1 MTVRSTQSGRKD
13 TYNIQEN
20 KRLDEKL
27 YDYLCALIKDFKMKR
42 AFSKFLSCAVLIIA
56 VISCTNRPYS
66 SYTDTVEVNGVSLFY
81 AAEGNGKP
89 VILLHGN
96 GGSHNDLETTQRELA
111 QAGYMVY
118 ALDSRGQ
125 GANPRLV
132 EYHYKDMATDVYEFI
147 QLKGLE
153 KPAVFG
159 FSDGGIIAL
168 QLEVMYPG
176 TLGAIVTGG
185 ANIFVHGALI
195 PDFANGFLAQPSDEP
210 LVKMLQTEPTM
221 TVEDMAGITAPALI
235 MSGENDLILADH
247 TRLIGEN
254 IPDARVKILEG
265 EDHGSYICNSPKLAP
280 LILEFFN
287 EIGY

>member
-1 MTVRSTQSGRKD
+1 MKHCFTA
-13 TYNIQEN
+13 I
-20 KRLDEKL
+20 
-27 YDYLCALIKDFKMKR
+27 ALASLMIMV
-42 AFSKFLSCAVLIIA
+42 SCAGRDYV
-56 VISCTNRPYS
+56 

-81 AAEGNGKP
+81 AAEGAGKP

-96 GGSHNDLETTQRELA
+96 GGSHNDLETTHRELA

-125 GANPRLV
+125 GANKPLP
-132 EYHYKDMATDVYEFI
+132 EYHYKDMAADVYEFI
-147 QLKGLE
+147 KLKGLE

-159 FSDGGIIAL
+159 FSDGGNIAL

-185 ANIFVHGALI
+185 ANIFVENALI
-195 PDFANGFLAQPSDEP
+195 PSFAEGFLAQPSTEP
-210 LVKMLQTEPTM
+210 LVIMLQTEPSM
-221 TVEDMAGITAPALI
+221 TVEDMKGVGCPSLI
-235 MSGENDLILADH
+235 MSGEHDLIRQEH
-247 TRLIGEN
+247 TLLIGEN
-254 IPDARVKILEG
+254 IPSGRPVIIPR

>member
-1 MTVRSTQSGRKD
+1 MKK
-13 TYNIQEN
+13 I
-20 KRLDEKL
+20 
-27 YDYLCALIKDFKMKR
+27 LIAAMIVL
-42 AFSKFLSCAVLIIA
+42 AVSCQM
-56 VISCTNRPYS
+56 NRQYE
-66 SYTDTVEVNGVSLFY
+66 SYTDTARVNGTSIFY
-81 AAEGNGKP
+81 AAEGAGRP

-96 GGSHNDLETTQRELA
+96 GGSHNDLETTQRDLA

-125 GANPRLV
+125 GANARLS

-147 QLKGLE
+147 KTKGLE

-176 TLGAIVTGG
+176 TLGAIATGG
-185 ANIFVHGALI
+185 ANIFVKGALV
-195 PDFANGFLAQPSDEP
+195 PEFEQGFLAQPTDEP
-210 LVKMLQTEPTM
+210 LVKMMQNEPTM
-221 TVEDMAGITAPALI
+221 TPQDMQTIQAPSLI
-235 MSGENDLILADH
+235 MSGEHDLILEDH

-254 IPDARVKILEG
+254 IPDARVKIIPG
-265 EDHGSYICNSPKLAP
+265 EDHGSYICNSPKLAA
-280 LILEFFN
+280 LLLDFFN

>member
-13 TYNIQEN
+13 RYNIQEN
-20 KRLDEKL
+20 KRLNENL
-27 YDYLCALIKDFKMKR
+27 YDYLCTLIKDFKMMR
-42 AFSKFLSCAVLIIA
+42 TFSKLLSCTVLILA
-56 VISCTNRPYS
+56 TISCVNRTYS

-125 GANPRLV
+125 GANPRLE

-195 PDFANGFLAQPSDEP
+195 PEFANGFLAQPSDEP

-221 TVEDMAGITAPALI
+221 TVEDMAGISAPALI

-280 LILEFFN
+280 LMLEFFN

>member
-1 MTVRSTQSGRKD
+1 MKSGILMTLVAFFFATACQ
-13 TYNIQEN
+13 NV
-20 KRLDEKL
+20 
-27 YDYLCALIKDFKMKR
+27 DYA
-42 AFSKFLSCAVLIIA
+42 
-56 VISCTNRPYS
+56 
-66 SYTDTVEVNGVSLFY
+66 SYTDTIEVNGVSLFH
-81 AAEGNGKP
+81 AAEGAGKP

-125 GANPRLV
+125 GANPRLP

-147 QLKGLE
+147 KAKGLV

-159 FSDGGIIAL
+159 FSDGGNIAL

-176 TLGAIVTGG
+176 TLGAIATGG
-185 ANIFVHGALI
+185 ANIFVEGALI
-195 PDFANGFLAQPSDEP
+195 PSFAAELLAEPSSEP
-210 LVKMLQTEPTM
+210 LVIMMQNEPTM
-221 TVEDMAGITAPALI
+221 TPMDMQTIAAPALI
-235 MSGENDLILADH
+235 MAGEHDLILEDH
-247 TRLIGEN
+247 TRLIATN
-254 IPDARVKILEG
+254 IPGAELKIIPG

-280 LILEFFN
+280 LLLGFFS

>member
-1 MTVRSTQSGRKD
+1 MKKILIAAMIVLTV
-13 TYNIQEN
+13 
-20 KRLDEKL
+20 
-27 YDYLCALIKDFKMKR
+27 
-42 AFSKFLSCAVLIIA
+42 SCQM
-56 VISCTNRPYS
+56 NRQYE
-66 SYTDTVEVNGVSLFY
+66 SYTDTAQVNGTSIFY
-81 AAEGNGKP
+81 AAEGAGKA

-96 GGSHNDLETTQRELA
+96 GGSHNDLETTQRDLA

-125 GANPRLV
+125 GANACLS

-147 QLKGLE
+147 KTKGLE

-176 TLGAIVTGG
+176 TLGAIATGG
-185 ANIFVHGALI
+185 ANIFVKGALV
-195 PDFANGFLAQPSDEP
+195 PEFEQGFLAQPTDEP
-210 LVKMLQTEPTM
+210 LVKMMQNEPTM
-221 TVEDMAGITAPALI
+221 TPQDMQTIQAPSLI
-235 MSGENDLILADH
+235 MSGEHDLILEDH

-254 IPDARVKILEG
+254 IPDARVKIIPG
-265 EDHGSYICNSPKLAP
+265 EDHGSYICNSPKLAA
-280 LILEFFN
+280 LLLDFFN

>member
-1 MTVRSTQSGRKD
+1 MKT
-13 TYNIQEN
+13 I
-20 KRLDEKL
+20 
-27 YDYLCALIKDFKMKR
+27 FKT
-42 AFSKFLSCAVLIIA
+42 IIYA
-56 VISCTNRPYS
+56 ILLVVVISCNNPKYF
-66 SYTDTVEVNGVSLFY
+66 SYTDTVDVNGVSLFY
-81 AAEGNGKP
+81 AAEGRGKS

-125 GANPRLV
+125 GANPRLD

-147 QLKGLE
+147 KLKELE
-153 KPAVFG
+153 KPVVFG

-176 TLGAIVTGG
+176 TAGAIVTGG
-185 ANIFVHGALI
+185 ANIFVHGALV
-195 PDFANGFLAQPSDEP
+195 PEFEKDFLAQPSDEP
-210 LVKMLQTEPTM
+210 LVKMMQNEPTM
-221 TVEDMAGITAPALI
+221 NVADMAGIQVPALI

-254 IPDARVKILEG
+254 IPNGKVKIIAG
-265 EDHGSYICNSPKLAP
+265 EDHGSYICNSSKLTV
-280 LILEFFN
+280 LMLEFFN

>member
-1 MTVRSTQSGRKD
+1 MKHCFTA
-13 TYNIQEN
+13 I
-20 KRLDEKL
+20 
-27 YDYLCALIKDFKMKR
+27 ALASLMIMV
-42 AFSKFLSCAVLIIA
+42 SCAGRDYV
-56 VISCTNRPYS
+56 

-81 AAEGNGKP
+81 AAEGAGKP

-96 GGSHNDLETTQRELA
+96 GGSHNDLETTHRELA

-125 GANPRLV
+125 GANKPLP
-132 EYHYKDMATDVYEFI
+132 EYHYKDMAADVYEFI

-159 FSDGGIIAL
+159 FSDGGLIAL

-185 ANIFVHGALI
+185 ANIFVENALI
-195 PDFANGFLAQPSDEP
+195 PSFAEGFLAQPSTEP
-210 LVKMLQTEPTM
+210 LVIMLQTEPSM
-221 TVEDMAGITAPALI
+221 TVEDMKGIGCPSLI
-235 MSGENDLILADH
+235 MSGEHDLIRQEH
-247 TRLIGEN
+247 TLLIGEN
-254 IPDARVKILEG
+254 IPSGRPVIIPG

-280 LILEFFN
+280 LIFDFFE

>member
-1 MTVRSTQSGRKD
+1 MRTS
-13 TYNIQEN
+13 
-20 KRLDEKL
+20 
-27 YDYLCALIKDFKMKR
+27 CFIKAVAAACMLLL
-42 AFSKFLSCAVLIIA
+42 ALSCRNEDYV
-56 VISCTNRPYS
+56 
-66 SYTDTVEVNGVSLFY
+66 SYTDTIDVNGVSLFY
-81 AAEGNGKP
+81 AAEGAGKP

-96 GGSHNDLETTQRELA
+96 GGSHNDLETTQRDLA

-125 GANPRLV
+125 GANPRLE

-147 QLKGLE
+147 KEKGLD

-159 FSDGGIIAL
+159 FSDGGNIAL

-176 TLGAIVTGG
+176 TLGAIATGG
-185 ANIFVHGALI
+185 ANIFVHGSLV
-195 PDFANGFLAQPSDEP
+195 PDFEQGFLSQPTDEP
-210 LVKMLQTEPTM
+210 LVIMMQNEPAM
-221 TVEDMAGITAPALI
+221 TVEDMQGIGCPALI

-254 IPDARVKILEG
+254 IPSGKAVVIPG

-280 LILEFFN
+280 LLLDFFS
-287 EIGY
+287 EISY

>member
-1 MTVRSTQSGRKD
+1 M
-13 TYNIQEN
+13 
-20 KRLDEKL
+20 
-27 YDYLCALIKDFKMKR
+27 
-42 AFSKFLSCAVLIIA
+42 SCAALVL
-56 VISCTNRPYS
+56 VMISCADKTYS
-66 SYTDTVEVNGVSLFY
+66 SYTDTAQVNGVSLFY
-81 AAEGNGKP
+81 AAEGSGKP

-125 GANPRLV
+125 GANQRLE

-147 QLKGLE
+147 KLKGME

-185 ANIFVHGALI
+185 ANIFVHGSLV
-195 PDFANGFLAQPSDEP
+195 PEFEFGFLAQPSDEP
-210 LVKMLQTEPTM
+210 LVKMMQNEPTM
-221 TVEDMAGITAPALI
+221 TVEDMAGIAAPALI

-247 TRLIGEN
+247 TRLIGDN
-254 IPDARVKILEG
+254 ISDARVKILDG
-265 EDHGSYICNSPKLAP
+265 EDHGSYICNSHKLAP
-280 LILEFFN
+280 LMLEFFK

>member
-1 MTVRSTQSGRKD
+1 MSCVVLVSVM
-13 TYNIQEN
+13 I
-20 KRLDEKL
+20 
-27 YDYLCALIKDFKMKR
+27 
-42 AFSKFLSCAVLIIA
+42 SCADK
-56 VISCTNRPYS
+56 TYS
-66 SYTDTVEVNGVSLFY
+66 SYTDVAQVNGVSLFY
-81 AAEGNGKP
+81 AAEGCGKP

-96 GGSHNDLETTQRELA
+96 GGSHNDLETTQRGLA

-118 ALDSRGQ
+118 AIDSRGQ
-125 GANPRLV
+125 GANARLN

-147 QLKGLE
+147 KMKGLD
-153 KPAVFG
+153 KPVVFG

-185 ANIFVHGALI
+185 ANIFVEGALI
-195 PDFANGFLAQPSDEP
+195 PEFAEGFLAQPSTEP
-210 LVKMLQTEPTM
+210 LVKMMQEEPDM
-221 TVEDMAGITAPALI
+221 TVEDIQGIAAPALI

-254 IPDARVKILEG
+254 IPAGKARIIPG
-265 EDHGSYICNSPKLAP
+265 EDHGSYICNSPKLTA
-280 LILEFFN
+280 LLLEFFN

>member
-1 MTVRSTQSGRKD
+1 MKLRIVIITALTLLIAACQGRG
-13 TYNIQEN
+13 
-20 KRLDEKL
+20 
-27 YDYLCALIKDFKMKR
+27 
-42 AFSKFLSCAVLIIA
+42 
-56 VISCTNRPYS
+56 YS
-66 SYTDTVEVNGVSLFY
+66 SYTDTASVNGVSLFY
-81 AAEGNGKP
+81 AAEGAGKP

-125 GANPRLV
+125 GANARLD
-132 EYHYKDMATDVYEFI
+132 EYHYKDMASDVYEFI
-147 QLKGLE
+147 KLKGLQ

-185 ANIFVHGALI
+185 ANIFVEGALI
-195 PDFANGFLAQPSDEP
+195 PEFAESFLAQPSAEP
-210 LVKMLQTEPTM
+210 LVIMLQTEPDM
-221 TVEDMAGITAPALI
+221 TIEDMAGIGCPALI
-235 MSGENDLILADH
+235 MSGENDLIRAEH
-247 TRLIGEN
+247 THLIGDN
-254 IPDARVKILEG
+254 IPDGRVKILPG
-265 EDHGSYICNSPKLAP
+265 EDHGSYICNSPELAP
-280 LILEFFN
+280 LMLEFFD